1 MQAVALRKQ
10 AAKDWED
17 IECIL
22 IIAVMELQSKL
33 HHRGVIDCIRSI
45 DRQLGT

>member
-1 MQAVALRKQ
+1 MQAVVLTKQ
-10 AAKDWED
+10 TAKDWEG

-33 HHRGVIDCIRSI
+33 YHWGDNR
-45 DRQLGT
+45 LYPEY